1 MNGGLTFRKHG
12 VRDRASNAL
21 PQGATGARFRLDFRI
36 TLASDNPELIVKEC
50 FNQHVRCFVGQGNQ
64 SEIELTVFQP
74 QQQIVRQILTQCQ

>member
-1 MNGGLTFRKHG
+1 MECVIAQAMPFLKEQQ
-12 VRDRASNAL
+12 AL
-21 PQGATGARFRLDFRI
+21 AEGRHKIDCFRLDFRI